1 MRKPGGVSTEVLSN
15 FYRRLQAMVVSG
27 VPVHQALEF
36 LRDDEHPVLR
46 AVVQHMVQRLEGG
59 TRLSQAM
66 AENARVFPNLACDL
80 VRAAEVSGNLDTI
93 LGTLADQTERST
105 RLQKKLQAA
114 LAYPALLLSLTFGI
128 VMILVV
134 FVFPKEAEMA
144 SGLGVEMPA
153 LTKALISF
161 ANVVGSPLFGLAAA
175 LLLGMVVF
183 AWPLYLRPA
192 YLGSRFRRTVER
204 KILHAPIIGPV
215 LAKSA
220 YARMLGAQASLL
232 AAGHSVGP
240 ALRVVGSVSLNCHLD
255 AMFQR
260 YIRRVMDGEPM
271 SQAAEDVY
279 PPMVCHMFAIAD
291 EQGQLDS
298 LLERMAQMYEEEADT
313 ALMTL
318 AALLEPLTLAFMGV
332 VVGVVVVATSLPTLQ
347 LMQRL

>member
-1 MRKPGGVSTEVLSN
+1 MRRRGGVSTEVLAN

-27 VPVHQALEF
+27 VPVHQALAF
-36 LRDDEHPVLR
+36 LSDDEHPVLR
-46 AVVQHMVQRLEGG
+46 RVVRDMVQRLEGG
-59 TRLSQAM
+59 SRLSQAM

-80 VRAAEVSGNLDTI
+80 VRAAEVSGNLDTVI
-93 LGTLADQTERST
+93 GMLADQTERST
-105 RLQKKLQAA
+105 RLQKKLLSA
-114 LAYPALLLSLTFGI
+114 LAYPALLLTLTFSI
-128 VMILVV
+128 VMVLVV
-134 FVFPKEAEMA
+134 FVFPREAEMA
-144 SGLGVEMPA
+144 SGLGVQMPP
-153 LTKALISF
+153 LTQALITF
-161 ANVVGSPLFGLAAA
+161 ANVVGSPLFGLCAAMV
-175 LLLGMVVF
+175 LGAVLF
-183 AWPLYLRPA
+183 AWPAVLRPA
-192 YLGSRFRRTVER
+192 YLGSRWRRVVDR
-204 KILHAPIIGPV
+204 KILTAPVIGPV

-232 AAGHSVGP
+232 SAGHSVGP

-271 SQAAEDVY
+271 CEAAADVY

-318 AALLEPLTLAFMGV
+318 ASLLEPLTLAFMGL